1 MPGKCYLWESLT
13 LPARTSARVRTYADR
28 GNAPVYREMY
38 GELPMTAQCLPFQQ
52 IPHSTRLF
60 LDYLSYTPSIRGMYP
75 RSPIFSEWVKDESQ
89 CVVYD
94 AARRGKVSEIL
105 ERQNRA
111 WGASPKSLANIDR
124 LRRGALAAV
133 TGQQVGLFGGPL
145 FSIFKALTAVKLAEQ
160 ATAAGVDCVP
170 VFWLATE
177 DHDLAEVNHV
187 ALLSEQGLP
196 EPFAAESH
204 AFETNAVADAP
215 VGTVKF
221 GPEVGPLVERAARL
235 LGDSEVVTWL
245 RRAYR
250 PGETLGSAFALLFA
264 RLFAE
269 WGVILLDPADK
280 DFHDLAKPLFRAAI
294 ERASELDEALLGRG
308 KALEAAG
315 YHQQVKVTSA
325 STLLFE
331 VKNGARTVVRRR
343 TNGSNSGEFA
353 VGEERLSPA
362 ELLDR
367 IEQNPEKLNPNVLL
381 RPVVQDYLLPTL
393 VYTGGAAEVAYFAQV
408 AVVYEKLL
416 GRVTPILPRFSATLV
431 EPKPERILTRY
442 RLGLP
447 DLFQGPEKV
456 REAIAARS
464 LPPDLQE
471 RFSEAYAS
479 IERSMTALRESI
491 GRLDSTLIDTADST
505 RASMS
510 HQIDRLRAR
519 VSRAE
524 TLRNEVITRHADTLS
539 HALFPHKALQERE
552 VAGVSFVARY
562 GPELLANLYQ
572 MIRPDCHDH
581 QVIAL

>member
-1 MPGKCYLWESLT
+1 MP
-13 LPARTSARVRTYADR
+13 
-28 GNAPVYREMY
+28 
-38 GELPMTAQCLPFQQ
+38 GELPMKAQCLPFSQ

-60 LDYLSYTPSIRGMYP
+60 LDYLSYAPSVRDFYP
-75 RSPIFSEWVKDESQ
+75 RSPGFSEWLKDEAQ
-89 CVVYD
+89 RVAYD
-94 AARRGKVSEIL
+94 AARRGKVSEII

-111 WGASPKSLANIDR
+111 WGASPKTLANIER
-124 LRRGALAAV
+124 LKKGALAAV

-170 VFWLATE
+170 IFWLATE
-177 DHDLAEVNHV
+177 DHDLAEVSHV
-187 ALLSEQGLP
+187 ALVSEQGVP
-196 EPFAAESH
+196 ELFAAESL
-204 AFETNAVADAP
+204 AFEIAVTDAP

-221 GPEVGPLVERAARL
+221 GPEIEPLIERAAVL
-235 LGDSEVVTWL
+235 LGDSEVTKWL
-245 RRAYR
+245 RQAYR

-264 RLFAE
+264 RLLAD
-269 WGVILLDPADK
+269 WGVILLDPSDK

-294 ERASELDEALLGRG
+294 ERASELDEALLARG
-308 KALEAAG
+308 KALEQAG

-325 STLLFE
+325 TTLLFE

-343 TNGSNSGEFA
+343 NNGTNGGNGGEFV
-353 VGEERLSPA
+353 VGEERISHA
-362 ELLDR
+362 ELLYR
-367 IEQNPEKLNPNVLL
+367 IERAPESFNPNVLL

-431 EPKPERILTRY
+431 EAKSERILTRY
-442 RLGLP
+442 QLGLP
-447 DLFQGPEKV
+447 DLFLGPEKV
-456 REAIAARS
+456 REAIAVRS
-464 LPPDLQE
+464 LPSDLQT

-479 IERSMTALRESI
+479 VEQSMTALRESI
-491 GRLDSTLIDTADST
+491 GRLDSTLVDTAQSSQE
-505 RASMS
+505 SMA
-510 HQIDRLRAR
+510 HQISRLQAR

-524 TLRNEVITRHADTLS
+524 GLRNEVITRHADTLN
-539 HALFPHKALQERE
+539 HALFPNKALQERE

-572 MIRPDCHDH
+572 TIHSDCHDH
-581 QVIAL
+581 QVITL

>member
-1 MPGKCYLWESLT
+1 MKSE
-13 LPARTSARVRTYADR
+13 
-28 GNAPVYREMY
+28 
-38 GELPMTAQCLPFQQ
+38 CLPFQQ
-52 IPHSTRLF
+52 IPHTTRLF
-60 LDYLSYTPSIRGMYP
+60 LDYLSYTPSVRDFYP
-75 RSPIFSEWVKDESQ
+75 RSPDFSEWLKDESQ
-89 CVVYD
+89 RVVYD

-105 ERQNRA
+105 ERQNRV
-111 WGASPKSLANIDR
+111 WGASPKTLANIER
-124 LRRGALAAV
+124 LKQGALAAV

-145 FSIFKALTAVKLAEQ
+145 FSIFKALSAVKLAEQ

-170 VFWLATE
+170 IFWLATE

-187 ALLSEQGLP
+187 ALVSEQGVPQL
-196 EPFAAESH
+196 FAAESP
-204 AFETNAVADAP
+204 AFESAVTDAP

-221 GPEVGPLVERAARL
+221 GPEIEPLVERAAAL
-235 LGDSEVVTWL
+235 LGDSEVTTWL
-245 RRAYR
+245 RQAYR

-264 RLFAE
+264 QLFAD

-294 ERASELDEALLGRG
+294 ERASELDEALLARG
-308 KALEAAG
+308 KALEQAG

-325 STLLFE
+325 TTLLFE
-331 VKNGARTVVRRR
+331 VKDGARTVVRRR
-343 TNGSNSGEFA
+343 NDGTNGGNGGAFV
-353 VGEERLSPA
+353 VGEERISHG

-367 IEQNPEKLNPNVLL
+367 IEKAPEKFNPNVLL

-431 EPKPERILTRY
+431 EAKPERILTRY
-442 RLGLP
+442 QLGLP
-447 DLFQGPEKV
+447 DLFHGPEKV

-464 LPPDLQE
+464 LPSDLQT
-471 RFSEAYAS
+471 RFSEAYTS
-479 IERSMTALRESI
+479 VEQSMTALRESI
-491 GRLDSTLIDTADST
+491 GRLDSTLVDTAQSSQE
-505 RASMS
+505 SMA
-510 HQIDRLRAR
+510 HQISRLQAR

-524 TLRNEVITRHADTLS
+524 GLRNEVITRHADALS

-572 MIRPDCHDH
+572 TIHPDCHDH
-581 QVIAL
+581 QVIEV